1 MSDGNDNLKESFI
14 HCVQQ
19 SLRMNGLE
27 KLKFYEHG

>member
-1 MSDGNDNLKESFI
+1 MMILKESFI

-27 KLKFYEHG
+27 KLKFYEHE

>member
-1 MSDGNDNLKESFI
+1 MILKESFI
-14 HCVQQ
+14 PCVQQ